1 MSIDL
6 ARSTLTGATMGTRW
20 SATVY
25 APAAT
30 GHEALRAALAEAVDR
45 IDRQMSTWKP
55 DSDLMRMNAAPP
67 GVWVGLPPALMRVLA
82 KGLEIGRASNG
93 AFDIGLGDL
102 ANAWGFGP
110 QAADPGAIRARLGQG
125 RPPAHDVLELDM
137 ARCRARKHG
146 ALQLDLSGIA
156 KGYGVDRM
164 MAVIERFGIASA
176 LVSLDGELRAK
187 GVQADGAPWVVA
199 IERPDYEMRAPISV
213 LTLQDAAVATS
224 GDYRHWVDVGELRL
238 SHTMDVRTGGPLKN
252 RVASVTVLADTCM
265 EADAWATALM
275 VMGAAAGAAFADAR
289 GLNALYILRTR
300 SGLAQHPAG
309 PVFAAGRSD
318 RDRRES
324 SPASWGGEVATLSP
338 THDAPGIK
346 EWR

>member
-6 ARSTLTGATMGTRW
+6 ARRALNGATMGTRW

-25 APAAT
+25 APVST
-30 GHEALRAALAEAVDR
+30 NHQALRAALAEEVER

-55 DSDLMRMNAAPP
+55 DSDLMRMNVSPA
-67 GVWVGLPPALMRVLA
+67 GVWIDLPPELMQVLA

-102 ANAWGFGP
+102 VNAWGFGP
-110 QAADPGAIRARLGQG
+110 QVADPAAMCAHLGQR
-125 RPPAHDVLELDM
+125 RPPAHDLLDLDIE
-137 ARCRARKHG
+137 RSRARKHG

-187 GVQADGAPWVVA
+187 GVQTDGTPWVVA
-199 IERPDYEMRAPISV
+199 IEKPDYEMRAPISV

-224 GDYRHWVDVGELRL
+224 GDYRHWVEVGEMRL

-275 VMGAAAGAAFADAR
+275 VMGEAVGAAFADAR

-300 SGLAQHPAG
+300 SALAQRPVG
-309 PVFAAGRSD
+309 PVFAASRFA
-318 RDRRES
+318 RDRREPS
-324 SPASWGGEVATLSP
+324 LAS
-338 THDAPGIK
+338 
-346 EWR
+346 